1 MPIRTS
7 PASLRPNEFTY
18 CKTRLALSVRLT
30 AVLALLAF
38 GLVATVATTLV
49 VTSEAGARLERQIG
63 LNLAKHAALVAG
75 SLDRSVYDRWRDIQT
90 TATLD
95 ASRIVSGSDDDRRAV
110 VERLKAN
117 QSDLAWVGYANVA
130 GIVQAATGNLLV
142 GQDVSARPW
151 FAAGQ
156 AGMYAGDVHEAEL
169 LAHALR
175 TASDEPLRFID
186 LAAPVRNADGQVA
199 GVLAAH
205 CAWSWARDLERS
217 LRSTLD
223 ARLPG
228 AEVFILA
235 RDGSVLL
242 GPSTAPLGALPKGSG
257 LDHLLREGWQ
267 ILSTPNGQ
275 PALVSAAATQG
286 FKDYPGLGWAVL
298 VRQDAASALK
308 PTADL
313 RREMLLWGVGLS
325 LILAAAAFAAGSYLV
340 RPLGRLAAAASSLG
354 RGEPVQ
360 WRTSP
365 FRELHRVG
373 EALAAASIGLR
384 EREAFLKGDRER
396 YAFALEGAN
405 DGLWDWN
412 VSTGEVWY
420 SERWQT
426 MLGYQPGELP
436 HLFSSW
442 EKLVHPEDKQ
452 GVLDALERHRSGL
465 SPSYEAEHR
474 LWHKE
479 GRWVWILTRG
489 KIVSRDSNGQPLRS
503 VGTHTDVTRR
513 KEAEESLRASE
524 TRFRTLFE
532 RAPIGIA
539 DVSLDCHVTQAN
551 DLLCQILG
559 YSHEELIGKTFQDI
573 THPDDVGPDE
583 AQVRALLRG
592 RIPFYS
598 MEKRYIR
605 KDGKAIWTHLSVGL
619 VRDERGRAVHFLSSV
634 KDISRRKAAA
644 GRQEFLLALNEGL
657 RGLSDPQA
665 MMECATRLI
674 AETLRVAQV
683 GFGEID
689 EAQQN
694 VTVHR
699 DWNDGRVPSVVGTWR
714 MDDFGSAF
722 IIELK
727 QGKTVSITDIRQD
740 RRTSA
745 PEVVTAYEAIATR
758 SILDVPLVKDGR
770 LRAILFI
777 HEPEPR
783 IWGQE
788 ETVLVED
795 ACERLWSAVERAR
808 AELQLRESEVFARSV
823 VESSP
828 DCIKVLDLE
837 GRLQFLNG
845 PGRCAMEV
853 DDFTCIQYGV
863 WAELWPEETRPEV
876 VRAIQAAAQGRAGRF
891 TAFCPTMKGT
901 PKWWDVSV
909 TPVLGPNGK
918 PARLLSISRE
928 ITSMKQA
935 EERLRLMMGEL
946 NHRVKNTLATVQAVV
961 TLSARS
967 ADSVVD
973 YKTRVLNRLTGLAK
987 TNDLLTQSSWAGAD
1001 LRTLL
1006 CSELDIYDDERGERV
1021 KLDGPE
1027 VALSARLAVSVSMV
1041 VHELTT
1047 NAAKYGAL
1055 SLPQGRV
1062 AVSWRLRGENGHKR
1076 LSLTWVEQGGPPVT
1090 PPTRRGFGSKM
1101 IQEALARELNADI
1114 RVDYLSEG
1122 LRFSISTLIS

>member
-1 MPIRTS
+1 MPIRIS
-7 PASLRPNEFTY
+7 SDSVRPDELTGY
-18 CKTRLALSVRLT
+18 KAHLALSVRLT

-38 GLVATVATTLV
+38 GLVATVVTTLI

-95 ASRIVSGSDDDRRAV
+95 AARIVSGSEEDRRAV

-117 QSDLAWVGYANVA
+117 QPDFAWVGYADVT

-151 FAAGQ
+151 FTAGQ
-156 AGMYAGDVHEAEL
+156 AGMHAGDVHEAEL

-186 LAAPVRNADGQVA
+186 LAAPVRNGAGHVT

-205 CAWSWARDLERS
+205 CSWSWARDLERS

-235 RDGSVLL
+235 RDGSALL
-242 GPSTAPLGALPKGSG
+242 GPPTAVPGALPKGPD
-257 LDHLLREGWQ
+257 LARLLREGWQ
-267 ILSTPNGQ
+267 VLPTSDGQ

-286 FKDYPGLGWAVL
+286 FKDYPGLGWTVL
-298 VRQDAASALK
+298 VQQDAASALK
-308 PTADL
+308 PMADL
-313 RREMLLWGVGLS
+313 RSQMLLWGVGLS
-325 LILAAAAFAAGSYLV
+325 LVLAAAAFAAGSYLV
-340 RPLGRLAAAASSLG
+340 RPLGRLAETAASLG

-365 FRELHRVG
+365 FHELHRVG

-384 EREAFLKGDRER
+384 EREAFLRGDRER

-412 VSTGEVWY
+412 VATGEVWY

-426 MLGYQPGELP
+426 MLDYQPGEIS
-436 HLFSSW
+436 HLFSAW

-452 GVLDALERHRSGL
+452 GVLDALDRHRIGL
-465 SPSYEAEHR
+465 SAYYEAEHR
-474 LWHKE
+474 LWHKDR
-479 GRWVWILTRG
+479 RWVWILTRG
-489 KIVSRDSNGQPLRS
+489 KIVSRDAEGQPLRC
-503 VGTHTDVTRR
+503 VGTHTDITRR
-513 KEAEESLRASE
+513 KEAEEALRTSE

-539 DVSLDCHVTQAN
+539 DVSLDCRVTQAN

-559 YSHEELIGKTFQDI
+559 YPREELIGKTFQDI
-573 THPDDVGPDE
+573 THPDDIGADE

-592 RIPFYS
+592 RIPFYN

-605 KDGKAIWTHLSVGL
+605 KDGAVLWAYLSVGL
-619 VRDERGRAVHFLSSV
+619 VRDEQGQPAYFLSSV
-634 KDISRRKAAA
+634 KDISERKAAA
-644 GRQEFLLALNEGL
+644 ARQEFLLALNEGL

-665 MMECATRLI
+665 MMDCATRLI
-674 AETLRVAQV
+674 AETLKVAQV

-689 EAQQN
+689 EAQQHL
-694 VTVHR
+694 TVHR
-699 DWNDGRVPSVVGTWR
+699 DWNDGQIPSVVGTWR
-714 MDDFGSAF
+714 MDDFGSPF
-722 IIELK
+722 IAEMK
-727 QGKTVSITDIRQD
+727 QGKTVAIADIRQD
-740 RRTSA
+740 HRTCT
-745 PEVVTAYEAIATR
+745 PEVVAAYETIATR

-777 HEPEPR
+777 HEPKLHA
-783 IWGQE
+783 WSSE

-808 AELQLRESEVFARSV
+808 AELRLRESEVFARSV
-823 VESSP
+823 VESSL

-853 DDFTCIQYGV
+853 DDFACIQHGA
-863 WAELWPEETRPEV
+863 WAELWPKETRPEV
-876 VRAIQAAAQGRAGRF
+876 VRAMQAAAQGGSGRF
-891 TAFCPTMKGT
+891 IAFCPTMKGT

-909 TPVLGPNGK
+909 TPVLGSDGK
-918 PARLLSISRE
+918 PAQILSVSRE
-928 ITSMKQA
+928 ITGMKQA

-946 NHRVKNTLATVQAVV
+946 NHRVKNTLAIVQAVV
-961 TLSARS
+961 TLSAR
-967 ADSVVD
+967 V
-973 YKTRVLNRLTGLAK
+973 
-987 TNDLLTQSSWAGAD
+987 
-1001 LRTLL
+1001 
-1006 CSELDIYDDERGERV
+1006 
-1021 KLDGPE
+1021 
-1027 VALSARLAVSVSMV
+1027 VSVNEV
-1041 VHELTT
+1041 EIRGGVG
-1047 NAAKYGAL
+1047 AAIGQA
-1055 SLPQGRV
+1055 
-1062 AVSWRLRGENGHKR
+1062 A
-1076 LSLTWVEQGGPPVT
+1076 
-1090 PPTRRGFGSKM
+1090 
-1101 IQEALARELNADI
+1101 
-1114 RVDYLSEG
+1114 
-1122 LRFSISTLIS
+1122 